1 MQAFAP
7 LLAFEP
13 DPMSTAHAKTV
24 PMPLV
29 ATSIGLE
36 RSQECGS
43 ATRSKKNPGKRP
55 SQGAN

>member
-13 DPMSTAHAKTV
+13 APMNTAHAKTA

-29 ATSIGLE
+29 ATSIALE
-36 RSQECGS
+36 RSPQRGS
-43 ATRSKKNPGKRP
+43 AKRSKKNPGKRP